1 MIGTMLGNRYEPLEK
16 IGEGGMAVVYK
27 AKDHLLNRNVAVK
40 VLKEQF
46 SSDTEFVEKFKREA
60 TAAASLSDNNIVN
73 IYDVGSQNDINYIV
87 MEYVSGKTLKQIIKE
102 EVRIPP
108 EKTVEIAI
116 QIAKA
121 LRCAH
126 RNNIIHRDIKPHN
139 ILVTEDGIVK
149 VTDFG
154 IAKASNSV
162 TITNSNK
169 IMGSAHYFSPEQARG
184 SFVDFRT
191 DIYSLGI
198 VMYEM
203 VTGKVPYDAE
213 SPVSIALKHI
223 QEPVVPPIKLNENV
237 PEGLNKLIL
246 KAVEKEPIKR
256 YQTMDDMLVDLK
268 KIENNQKLNLAEDDL
283 NDDMTRIMDPVD
295 VNNNYKNEDED
306 YDEDEVEPEKKK
318 NKSPALDPKKK
329 KTILIIAL
337 IVLITVI
344 GAVSGYFAF
353 SRNSSEVSVPN
364 IVGMKQDQAKK
375 LVESK
380 KLNFVVGAKQKSD
393 KPAGTVLEC
402 FPKSG
407 TKVKIHSD
415 VRVII
420 SGGSDTMGVPNVV
433 GIDLGTAKSII
444 TSSGLSVGNISYRY
458 SDNVSQGQVVSQD
471 PEADSKVKNGTKV
484 NLVVS
489 KGPESKY
496 VTVPDVSGKS
506 ISEAKAIMQG
516 AGLKVVENPVETS
529 DRNQENMGVTNQSV
543 GASRQ
548 VKEGTSVT
556 LTYYVYKQP
565 QGEQGMNS
573 NQGSQEGNTG
583 SNTGSNTAGSGQQ
596 SSGGNTGSGQ
606 QSGGQQSGGSQQG
619 GGQQG
624 NNGSGNNSNN
634 SNTGNRS
641 NSNYNYSDYNNS
653 RR

>member
-46 SSDTEFVEKFKREA
+46 SSDKEFVEKFKREA

-73 IYDVGSQNDINYIV
+73 IYDVGTQDDINYIV

-108 EKTVEIAI
+108 ERSVEIAI

-121 LRCAH
+121 LKCAH
-126 RNNIIHRDIKPHN
+126 KNNIIHRDIKPHN

-191 DIYSLGI
+191 DIYSMGI

-203 VTGKVPYDAE
+203 VTGRVPYDAE

-237 PEGLNKLIL
+237 PESLNKLIL

-256 YQTMDDMLVDLK
+256 YQTMEDMLVDLK
-268 KIENNQKLNLAEDDL
+268 KIENNQKLNLIEDDL

-295 VNNNYKNEDED
+295 VNDNYKDEEGYSDND
-306 YDEDEVEPEKKK
+306 YEGEPEDKK
-318 NKSPALDPKKK
+318 NKPTLDPKKK

-337 IVLITVI
+337 FVLVTVI

-353 SRNSSEVSVPN
+353 NRTSAEVAVPN
-364 IVGMKQDQAKK
+364 IIGMKQAEAKK

-380 KLNFVVGAKQKSD
+380 KLNFVVGAKEKSD
-393 KPAGTVLEC
+393 KPEGTVLEC
-402 FPKSG
+402 FPKVG
-407 TKVKIHSD
+407 TKVKANSD

-420 SGGSDTMGVPNVV
+420 SGGTDTMGVPNVV
-433 GIDLGTAKSII
+433 GIDLSTAKSII
-444 TSSGLSVGNISYRY
+444 TSSGLDVGDISYKY
-458 SDNVSQGQVVSQD
+458 SDTVSQGQVISQD
-471 PEADSKVKNGTKV
+471 PEADSKVKDGSKV

-489 KGPESKY
+489 KGPEAKY

-506 ISEAKAIMQG
+506 ISEARAIMQN
-516 AGLKVVENPVETS
+516 AGLRVAENPVETS
-529 DRNQENMGVTNQSV
+529 DKTQENLGITNQSI

-548 VKEGTSVT
+548 VKEGTTVT

-565 QGEQGMNS
+565 EGEQGS
-573 NQGSQEGNTG
+573 NQIPQDGNNG
-583 SNTGSNTAGSGQQ
+583 GNNGNENNSGQNTSGQQ
-596 SSGGNTGSGQ
+596 NGDGQ
-606 QSGGQQSGGSQQG
+606 QNG
-619 GGQQG
+619 GGQQNG
-624 NNGSGNNSNN
+624 NTGGGNSGEGNNSN
-634 SNTGNRS
+634 S
-641 NSNYNYSDYNNS
+641 NNS
-653 RR
+653 GK

>member
-1 MIGTMLGNRYEPLEK
+1 MLGNRYEPLEK

-364 IVGMKQDQAKK
+364 IVGMKRDQAKK

-380 KLNFVVGAKQKSD
+380 KLNFVVGAKQ
-393 KPAGTVLEC
+393 
-402 FPKSG
+402 
-407 TKVKIHSD
+407 
-415 VRVII
+415 
-420 SGGSDTMGVPNVV
+420 N
-433 GIDLGTAKSII
+433 
-444 TSSGLSVGNISYRY
+444 
-458 SDNVSQGQVVSQD
+458 
-471 PEADSKVKNGTKV
+471 
-484 NLVVS
+484 
-489 KGPESKY
+489 
-496 VTVPDVSGKS
+496 
-506 ISEAKAIMQG
+506 
-516 AGLKVVENPVETS
+516 
-529 DRNQENMGVTNQSV
+529 
-543 GASRQ
+543 
-548 VKEGTSVT
+548 
-556 LTYYVYKQP
+556 
-565 QGEQGMNS
+565 
-573 NQGSQEGNTG
+573 
-583 SNTGSNTAGSGQQ
+583 
-596 SSGGNTGSGQ
+596 
-606 QSGGQQSGGSQQG
+606 
-619 GGQQG
+619 
-624 NNGSGNNSNN
+624 
-634 SNTGNRS
+634 
-641 NSNYNYSDYNNS
+641 
-653 RR
+653 

>member
-364 IVGMKQDQAKK
+364 IVGMKRDQAKK

-380 KLNFVVGAKQKSD
+380 KLNFVVGAKQ
-393 KPAGTVLEC
+393 
-402 FPKSG
+402 
-407 TKVKIHSD
+407 
-415 VRVII
+415 
-420 SGGSDTMGVPNVV
+420 N
-433 GIDLGTAKSII
+433 
-444 TSSGLSVGNISYRY
+444 
-458 SDNVSQGQVVSQD
+458 
-471 PEADSKVKNGTKV
+471 
-484 NLVVS
+484 
-489 KGPESKY
+489 
-496 VTVPDVSGKS
+496 
-506 ISEAKAIMQG
+506 
-516 AGLKVVENPVETS
+516 
-529 DRNQENMGVTNQSV
+529 
-543 GASRQ
+543 
-548 VKEGTSVT
+548 
-556 LTYYVYKQP
+556 
-565 QGEQGMNS
+565 
-573 NQGSQEGNTG
+573 
-583 SNTGSNTAGSGQQ
+583 
-596 SSGGNTGSGQ
+596 
-606 QSGGQQSGGSQQG
+606 
-619 GGQQG
+619 
-624 NNGSGNNSNN
+624 
-634 SNTGNRS
+634 
-641 NSNYNYSDYNNS
+641 
-653 RR
+653 